1 MVGSLLAAAVPLAAQ
16 EVLVTPGARIRV
28 TLRSAERLSGM
39 LSASN
44 RDSLLLQ
51 ARGPSAVE
59 PRSIALADIE
69 RLERS
74 LGKRHRYGK
83 GILLGTAIGGGI
95 GVLLGVAYPLCEP
108 TGEGLFECLF
118 EFTDRGE
125 AVRFNAVGGAVTG
138 ALIGIIVAAVGRENW
153 QPASLPAMQP
163 TISAG
168 RSGLE
173 IGFRLPMQL

>member
-1 MVGSLLAAAVPLAAQ
+1 MVGSFLVAAVPLAAQ

-28 TLRSAERLSGM
+28 TLRSTERLSGIF
-39 LSASN
+39 STSN

-51 ARGPSAVE
+51 AGGPSAAE
-59 PRSIALADIE
+59 PRAVALADIQ

-83 GILLGTAIGGGI
+83 SVLLGTAIGGGI
-95 GVLLGVAYPLCEP
+95 GLLLGAAYPLCEP
-108 TGEGLFECLF
+108 TGEGLFECLL

-138 ALIGIIVAAVGRENW
+138 ALIGIIVAAVGREHW
-153 QPASLPAMQP
+153 RPASLPALQP

-168 RSGLE
+168 RSGLG
-173 IGFRLPMQL
+173 IGFRRPVRL